1 MSVTPDRRT
10 HIDALLEGDTPMSTN
25 DLEALAAAVGVLT
38 DPTSPEGIG
47 TTITYLAGALLGAAP
62 YVALIDWGWLA

>member
-1 MSVTPDRRT
+1 MTS
-10 HIDALLEGDTPMSTN
+10 S

-47 TTITYLAGALLGAAP
+47 TTITYLAGALLGASP
-62 YVALIDWGWLA
+62 YVALLDGWWVG

>member
-1 MSVTPDRRT
+1 MS
-10 HIDALLEGDTPMSTN
+10 STA

-47 TTITYLAGALLGAAP
+47 TTITYLAGALLGASP
-62 YVALIDWGWLA
+62 YVAYLDGWWVG

>member
-1 MSVTPDRRT
+1 MSAATT
-10 HIDALLEGDTPMSTN
+10 
-25 DLEALAAAVGVLT
+25 DLEALAHIVGVLV

-62 YVALIDWGWLA
+62 YVALVDWGWLA